1 MTLYTIRWKQ
11 PYSNWLPSE
20 PEIQD
25 LSQARQVLQRIM
37 SR

>member
-11 PYSNWLPSE
+11 PYSNWYLAE

-25 LSQARQVLQRIM
+25 FTQARELLQRIM
-37 SR
+37 SL

>member
-11 PYSNWLPSE
+11 PYSNWYLAE
-20 PEIQD
+20 PKIQD

-37 SR
+37 SL